1 MREEDAD
8 RLMRQRLLPSAAAS
22 GCARVPP
29 WRHTLLLE
37 LTMVAVQLPPAARQH
52 EGRRGRLGQSPT
64 RRQLLDRTA
73 AAFDHK
79 LPLQILRVK
88 PYVCNGARRVTPHF
102 RCAAPAEG
110 VGGVGVSG
118 RWLSN
123 RLRENSLAVAVQ
135 KLTVRDQRAFIR
147 QPNHSAQL
155 PLADRRTAGGAPRA
169 EVGTERHAS

>member
-1 MREEDAD
+1 
-8 RLMRQRLLPSAAAS
+8 MRQRLLPSAAAS

-64 RRQLLDRTA
+64 RRQLLDRAA

-88 PYVCNGARRVTPHF
+88 PYVCNGSRRITPHF

-110 VGGVGVSG
+110 VGGGVGVSG

-123 RLRENSLAVAVQ
+123 RLRERLTCRGYPGIDRSQSNSIDPAAQ
-135 KLTVRDQRAFIR
+135 SQRAAATR
-147 QPNHSAQL
+147 SSQNRRRCSSSGSRHRATCQL
-155 PLADRRTAGGAPRA
+155 TLA
-169 EVGTERHAS
+169 